1 MHQIIRGKANKLHFY
16 ASMYFSNLYN
26 KLPLITFVQI
36 RDFNADSAERLA
48 WIETR
53 TFSNVNSK
61 KNKKRGTN
69 RYQKVKNR
77 RKKLKKYERGRKHLT
92 LLNFESICIELY
104 LIKSSPSPLV
114 TPWPPPCPVWSN
126 FRVVYIPQ
134 IGAAWISEYI
144 PQIRRPSN
152 FHILRRSMLKYFLF
166 LKK

>member
-53 TFSNVNSK
+53 TFSNVTSK
-61 KNKKRGTN
+61 KKGTN

-77 RKKLKKYERGRKHLT
+77 RKKLKNMNEDE
-92 LLNFESICIELY
+92 NI
-104 LIKSSPSPLV
+104 
-114 TPWPPPCPVWSN
+114 
-126 FRVVYIPQ
+126 
-134 IGAAWISEYI
+134 
-144 PQIRRPSN
+144 
-152 FHILRRSMLKYFLF
+152 
-166 LKK
+166 